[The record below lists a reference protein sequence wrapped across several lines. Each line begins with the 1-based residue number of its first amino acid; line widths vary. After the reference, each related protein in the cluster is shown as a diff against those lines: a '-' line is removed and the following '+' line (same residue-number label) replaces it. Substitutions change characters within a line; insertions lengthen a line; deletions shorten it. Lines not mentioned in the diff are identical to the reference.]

1 MRLKILSRRTLVKV
15 SLIGIT
21 LSLAFL
27 FYFLPISSIQSSP
40 APLLKNI
47 AVLPPTAVF
56 PIQEQAN
63 LGQEQINFGLPV
75 RLTIP
80 KIKVEAA
87 VESVGLTPQ
96 GAMGVPKKIANVAW
110 FSLGSRPGE
119 IGSAVMAGHY
129 GYKNGSAFDDL
140 NKLRPGDK
148 LYSQDDKGTI
158 VTFTVREIKKYNPK
172 DDASDVF
179 GSSDGKSHL
188 NLVTCAGIWS
198 RISKS
203 YSKRLVIFTDK
214 E

>member
-27 FYFLPISSIQSSP
+27 FYFLPISSTQSSP

-47 AVLPPTAVF
+47 AVFPPAVVLP
-56 PIQEQAN
+56 
-63 LGQEQINFGLPV
+63 INPGLPV

-96 GAMGVPKKIANVAW
+96 GAMGVPKKTANVAW
-110 FSLGSRPGE
+110 FNLGSRPGE
-119 IGSAVMAGHY
+119 IGSAVIAGHY
-129 GYKNGSAFDDL
+129 GYKNGSAFDNL
-140 NKLRPGDK
+140 NKLRPSDK
-148 LYSQDDKGTI
+148 LYIQDDKGTI

-188 NLVTCAGIWS
+188 NLVTCAGIWN

-214 E
+214 EQ